1 MLSLDTNQKL
11 PLLVNTINYQ
21 HMKEKEKYTIFAT
34 VGDSSFVSL
43 NYKSGH
49 LPCKTCQCQV

>member
-11 PLLVNTINYQ
+11 TLLVNTINYR

-34 VGDSSFVSL
+34 VGDSSFVSI

-49 LPCKTCQCQV
+49 LPCKT